1 MVTALLPGNRA
12 ECVSLIS
19 SVNGNIDELTAE
31 QIAAVRQHFS
41 LDDKRTVAERIP
53 QVISDE
59 EIAAFVQEVNQ
70 RHCTS
75 PWLLTRA
82 RSLYRA
88 SKEAHKI
95 QILDALKPLARNNWV
110 FAFVTEHPGMRCFI
124 FFLSLSWL
132 YLDIPGVSL

>member
-1 MVTALLPGNRA
+1 MVNALLPGNRA
-12 ECVSLIS
+12 ECVALIS

-41 LDDKRTVAERIP
+41 LDDKRTVGERVSAIT
-53 QVISDE
+53 SDE
-59 EIAAFVQEVNQ
+59 EISAFVQEVNR

-88 SKEAHKI
+88 SDNAHKM
-95 QILDALKPLARNNWV
+95 QILDALKSLARNSWV
-110 FAFVTEHPGMRCFI
+110 FAFVTDPPRMHSFI
-124 FFLSLSWL
+124 FFLSLSWF
-132 YLDIPGVSL
+132 YLDILG